1 MNILCVGD
9 IHFGKLNNDDYVY
22 ECLKKNFIG
31 YAEKIKPDLIVIC
44 GDSYDCRVMVDSSA
58 NINFNKFISD
68 CRDTGAIIIVIE
80 GTESH
85 ERYQINGLLHYVSDK
100 FFIVN
105 SVTKLNILGMKL
117 LILPEEYVKN
127 ENYYDSYLNDK
138 YDFIFG
144 HGMSKHVG
152 FSSTVSEEIVKSPYV
167 WDAKVL
173 KSICK
178 NYTVFGHIHIHSEY
192 NNFIYTGSFSRL
204 NFGEMEPKGF
214 IHIYNKNGKFEYKFV
229 ENKDAPTFTDI
240 YESKLPDDTEGLLK
254 HLRGYQENN
263 NFVRI
268 VIDQSDDNKFNTIK
282 GFVINHKNCCIKRVI
297 NTTEKRLEDISN
309 NIKEKQS
316 VLIDKMKDYNNLD
329 FIQITQKIAKDEY
342 HETFTKEEINE
353 VLNTKEA

>member
-9 IHFGKLNNDDYVY
+9 IHFGKLNNDDFVY
-22 ECLKKNFIG
+22 ECLKNNFIS
-31 YAEKIKPDLIVIC
+31 YANKIKADLIVIC
-44 GDSYDCRVMVDSSA
+44 GDSYDCRVMVDSTA

-68 CRDTGAIIIVIE
+68 CRDTGATIIVIE

-105 SVTKLNILGMKL
+105 TVTKLNVLGMKL
-117 LILPEEYVKN
+117 LILPEEYIKN
-127 ENYYDSYLNDK
+127 ESYYNEYLNDE

-144 HGMSKHVG
+144 HGMSRHVG
-152 FSSTVSEEIVKSPYV
+152 FAGTVSEEIMKSPYV

-173 KSICK
+173 KNICK

-204 NFGEMEPKGF
+204 NFGEMDPKGF
-214 IHIYNKNGKFEYKFV
+214 IHIYDEKNKFKYKFI
-229 ENKDAPTFTDI
+229 ENKDAPKFTDI
-240 YESKLPDDTEGLLK
+240 FESKLPDDTDGLLN

-263 NFVRI
+263 DFLRI
-268 VIDQSDDNKFNTIK
+268 VIDQPDDSKFNTIK

-297 NTTEKRLEDISN
+297 NTSEKKLEDISS

-316 VLIDKMKDYNNLD
+316 VLQEKMKDYNNLN

-342 HETFTKEEINE
+342 HEDFTQEEINE
-353 VLNTKEA
+353 ILSMKD